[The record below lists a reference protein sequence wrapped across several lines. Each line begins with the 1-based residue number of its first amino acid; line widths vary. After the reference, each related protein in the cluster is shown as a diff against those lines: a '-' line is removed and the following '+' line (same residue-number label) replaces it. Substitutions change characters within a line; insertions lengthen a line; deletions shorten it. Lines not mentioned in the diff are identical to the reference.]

1 MPNEDDEITRRNIRL
16 KSANDDRD
24 EEASDNGNES
34 GKKEAID
41 DGEVSDDTDK
51 IANGEDDD
59 STTTKSSKR
68 NYFKVVNDKSKI
80 RQEMEQTAANGQK
93 KQEEEV
99 NKNRRWEGRETIPK
113 GRIYLLKLSK
123 EKNNVVVKGLP
134 VVITGLNYYSQ
145 LGTLD
150 IKLLPRMAT
159 LLEHSQRV
167 N

>member
-1 MPNEDDEITRRNIRL
+1 LPNEDDEITRRNIRL

-93 KQEEEV
+93 K
-99 NKNRRWEGRETIPK
+99 NRKRKLIRTEDGRE
-113 GRIYLLKLSK
+113 
-123 EKNNVVVKGLP
+123 EKQ
-134 VVITGLNYYSQ
+134 Y
-145 LGTLD
+145 
-150 IKLLPRMAT
+150 
-159 LLEHSQRV
+159 QRV
-167 N
+167 EFTY